1 MKNVPNQLQFK
12 TDMQLMCQA
21 RENSAKPIYV
31 PKARNRWM
39 ENASD
44 MVILFESKDVEPFS
58 KAEKVETKEHLVL
71 HIFLDWLR

>member
-1 MKNVPNQLQFK
+1 
-12 TDMQLMCQA
+12 MQLMCQA

-58 KAEKVETKEHLVL
+58 KAEKVETKDIWFY
-71 HIFLDWLR
+71 IFFLTGWDSDAFFVQEKKK